1 MTLALDIL
9 LCAGLLW
16 LAWRVVADDRVFRSI
31 VMYAVL
37 GLLLAV
43 VWARLGSPNLALAEA
58 AIGAGLTGAMLL
70 LAYRRLIAL
79 APQRAVEPLTHRSRL
94 ALPVATASGAL
105 VFALGWLLLDL
116 PVADDSAGAA
126 AFDALEGTGI
136 GNAVTGVL
144 LLFRGYDTL
153 LEMGVLLVA
162 WLGVKTVQ
170 PIGRPAAPVSP
181 QPTPLLEGLL
191 AAVVPSAVLVGG
203 YLLHAG
209 GQAPGGAFQAGAV
222 LAAAGVLLVLTGRLT
237 ALHEPLP
244 MQRAL
249 LVVGILVFCA
259 LGWWGR
265 LLRGEPVMRLPGVWA
280 VYAIEAALT
289 LSIALTLVLLFLGAA
304 GLRRRG

>member
-16 LAWRVVADDRVFRSI
+16 LAWRVVVDDRIFRSI

-70 LAYRRLIAL
+70 LAYRRLLAL
-79 APQRAVEPLTHRSRL
+79 APHPGVEPLLRRPRL
-94 ALPVATASGAL
+94 ALPVAAASGAL
-105 VFALGWLLLDL
+105 VFALGWLLLAL
-116 PVADDSAGAA
+116 PVAEDSAGAA
-126 AFDALEGTGI
+126 AFDALPGTGI
-136 GNAVTGVL
+136 GNPVTGVL

-170 PIGRPAAPVSP
+170 PIGRPAAPDSP

-244 MQRAL
+244 TQRAL

-265 LLRGEPVMRLPGVWA
+265 TLHGEPVMRLPGVWA